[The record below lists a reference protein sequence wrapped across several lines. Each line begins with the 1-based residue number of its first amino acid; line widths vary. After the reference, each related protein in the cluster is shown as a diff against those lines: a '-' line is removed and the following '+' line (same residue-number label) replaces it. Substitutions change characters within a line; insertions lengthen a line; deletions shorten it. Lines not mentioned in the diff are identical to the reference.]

1 MDEKLKQSVNSALA
15 PTIKNL
21 QESLKSSILTYNSE
35 YFERISKNVSN
46 AFNDSPIANKITSEF
61 IDTMNELVSSLNSID
76 LDSYSEDD
84 IVPNE
89 VANAVK
95 KIVTSLNELPNNKQ
109 KLKQIIIKEPITR
122 TDIYNLIL
130 ILLTIFTI
138 LKEVSCSTSF
148 PR

>member
-61 IDTMNELVSSLNSID
+61 IDTINELVSSLNSID

-122 TDIYNLIL
+122 ADIYNLIL

-138 LKEVSCSTSF
+138 LKD
-148 PR
+148 

>member
-1 MDEKLKQSVNSALA
+1 MVEKLKQSVNSALA

-46 AFNDSPIANKITSEF
+46 SFNDSPIANKITSEF
-61 IDTMNELVSSLNSID
+61 IDTINELVSSLNSID

-138 LKEVSCSTSF
+138 LKD
-148 PR
+148 

>member
-35 YFERISKNVSN
+35 YFERISKNISD

-61 IDTMNELVSSLNSID
+61 IDTINELLSSLNSID
-76 LDSYSEDD
+76 LDSYSEND

-95 KIVTSLNELPNNKQ
+95 KIITSLNELPNNKQ

-138 LKEVSCSTSF
+138 LKD
-148 PR
+148 

>member
-46 AFNDSPIANKITSEF
+46 VFNDSPIANKITSEF
-61 IDTMNELVSSLNSID
+61 IDTINELVSSLNSID

-138 LKEVSCSTSF
+138 LKD
-148 PR
+148 

>member
-1 MDEKLKQSVNSALA
+1 MVEKLKQSVNSALA

-35 YFERISKNVSN
+35 HFERISKNVSN
-46 AFNDSPIANKITSEF
+46 SFNDSPIANKITSEF
-61 IDTMNELVSSLNSID
+61 IDTINELVSSLNSID

-138 LKEVSCSTSF
+138 LKD
-148 PR
+148 

>member
-21 QESLKSSILTYNSE
+21 QESLKSCILTYNSE

-61 IDTMNELVSSLNSID
+61 IDTINELVSSLNSID

-138 LKEVSCSTSF
+138 LKD
-148 PR
+148 

>member
-61 IDTMNELVSSLNSID
+61 IDTINELVSSLNSID

-109 KLKQIIIKEPITR
+109 KLKQIIINEPITR

-138 LKEVSCSTSF
+138 LKD
-148 PR
+148 

>member
-61 IDTMNELVSSLNSID
+61 IDTINELVSSLNSID

-89 VANAVK
+89 VANAFK

-138 LKEVSCSTSF
+138 LKD
-148 PR
+148 

>member
-61 IDTMNELVSSLNSID
+61 IDTINELVSSLNSID

-95 KIVTSLNELPNNKQ
+95 KIVTSLNEFPNNKQ

-138 LKEVSCSTSF
+138 LKD
-148 PR
+148 

>member
-61 IDTMNELVSSLNSID
+61 IDTINELVSSLNSID

-89 VANAVK
+89 VVKKNK

-138 LKEVSCSTSF
+138 LKD
-148 PR
+148 

>member
-61 IDTMNELVSSLNSID
+61 IDTINELVSSLNSID

-109 KLKQIIIKEPITR
+109 KLKHIIIKEPITR

-138 LKEVSCSTSF
+138 LKD
-148 PR
+148 

>member
-61 IDTMNELVSSLNSID
+61 IDTINELVSSLNSID

-138 LKEVSCSTSF
+138 LKY
-148 PR
+148 

>member
-61 IDTMNELVSSLNSID
+61 IDTINELVSSLNSID

-89 VANAVK
+89 VSNAVK

-122 TDIYNLIL
+122 ADNYNLIL

-138 LKEVSCSTSF
+138 LKD
-148 PR
+148 

>member
-35 YFERISKNVSN
+35 HFERISKNVSN
-46 AFNDSPIANKITSEF
+46 SFNDSPIANKITSEF
-61 IDTMNELVSSLNSID
+61 IDTINELVSSLNSID

-138 LKEVSCSTSF
+138 LKD
-148 PR
+148 

>member
-1 MDEKLKQSVNSALA
+1 M
-15 PTIKNL
+15 
-21 QESLKSSILTYNSE
+21 TYNSE
-35 YFERISKNVSN
+35 HFERISKNVSN
-46 AFNDSPIANKITSEF
+46 SFNDSPIANKITSEF
-61 IDTMNELVSSLNSID
+61 IDTINELVSSLNSID

-138 LKEVSCSTSF
+138 LKD
-148 PR
+148 

>member
-15 PTIKNL
+15 PTIKKL

-61 IDTMNELVSSLNSID
+61 IDTINELVSSLNSID

-122 TDIYNLIL
+122 ADIYNLIL

-138 LKEVSCSTSF
+138 LKD
-148 PR
+148 

>member
-61 IDTMNELVSSLNSID
+61 IDTINELVSSLNSID

-138 LKEVSCSTSF
+138 LKD
-148 PR
+148 

>member
-61 IDTMNELVSSLNSID
+61 IDTINELVSSLNSID

-109 KLKQIIIKEPITR
+109 KLKQIIIEEPITR
-122 TDIYNLIL
+122 ADIYNLIL

-138 LKEVSCSTSF
+138 LKD
-148 PR
+148 

>member
-15 PTIKNL
+15 PSIKNL

-61 IDTMNELVSSLNSID
+61 IDTINELVSSLNSID

-138 LKEVSCSTSF
+138 LKD
-148 PR
+148 

>member
-61 IDTMNELVSSLNSID
+61 IDTINELVSSLNSID

-84 IVPNE
+84 VVPNE

-138 LKEVSCSTSF
+138 LKD
-148 PR
+148 

>member
-61 IDTMNELVSSLNSID
+61 IDTINELVSSLNSID

-95 KIVTSLNELPNNKQ
+95 KIVTSLNELTNNKQ
-109 KLKQIIIKEPITR
+109 KLKQIIIEEPITR

-138 LKEVSCSTSF
+138 LKD
-148 PR
+148 

>member
-61 IDTMNELVSSLNSID
+61 IDTINELVSSLNSID

-89 VANAVK
+89 IANAVK

-138 LKEVSCSTSF
+138 LKD
-148 PR
+148 

>member
-46 AFNDSPIANKITSEF
+46 AFNDSPISNKITSEF
-61 IDTMNELVSSLNSID
+61 IDTINELVSSLNSID

-138 LKEVSCSTSF
+138 LKD
-148 PR
+148 

>member
-61 IDTMNELVSSLNSID
+61 IDTINELVSSLNSID
-76 LDSYSEDD
+76 LTV
-84 IVPNE
+84 IVKMILFPMKLRMLL
-89 VANAVK
+89 K
-95 KIVTSLNELPNNKQ
+95 K
-109 KLKQIIIKEPITR
+109 
-122 TDIYNLIL
+122 
-130 ILLTIFTI
+130 
-138 LKEVSCSTSF
+138 
-148 PR
+148 

>member
-1 MDEKLKQSVNSALA
+1 LKGGKTMDEKLKQSVNSALA

-35 YFERISKNVSN
+35 YFERISKNISD

-61 IDTMNELVSSLNSID
+61 IDTINELLSSLNSID
-76 LDSYSEDD
+76 LDSYSEND

-95 KIVTSLNELPNNKQ
+95 KIITSLNELPNNKQ

-138 LKEVSCSTSF
+138 LKD
-148 PR
+148 